1 MLGMGRKSRQLVGLD
16 IGSSSIKAVE
26 LKSTKS
32 GYELVSFGMET
43 LAPDTVVDGAIMDAP
58 QVANAI
64 SKIFDA
70 QRIKTKNV
78 ATSVSG
84 HSVIVKRVPL
94 PLMTEDELYDRIP
107 SEASQHIPFDI
118 ADVNLSYQ
126 LLESMDSQ
134 MDVLLVAV
142 KKDKILN
149 HTNVLAQAGK
159 TPVVVDIDAFG
170 LQNCF
175 EVNYEPDA
183 GQTVA
188 LLNIGASVMNINI
201 VRGGGGNQYT
211 DALQKELDL
220 SFEDAERLKRGD
232 SLPSVTDEQKQQILR
247 SVSDILTLE
256 IQKTFDFFRATASG
270 ENIQR
275 IVVAGGTARVPGLVD
290 LLREEFAMPVEELN
304 PFRKVSIDPGKHS
317 DDQIREMAPR
327 LAIAAGAAMPAVFI
341 GAGLVLGALVL
352 GFFYYTWQQQLN
364 KENAE
369 IKRLTAQKT
378 ELEQTKQQVEAFEKQ
393 KVVLQQR
400 VSTIEQLQRDR
411 TGGQELLDMVA
422 NTVSRTENLWLTE
435 MVRKGSTLSMEGTS
449 ASVNAVANFITALKR
464 SGYFQKVEIKE
475 TKQDEKN
482 TAVQSFGFQ
491 ISAEITPPNAAQARP
506 ANTPA
511 PAAAAKA
518 PAKKG

>member
-1 MLGMGRKSRQLVGLD
+1 MALFGGKSRQLVGLD

-26 LKSTKS
+26 LKQTKA
-32 GYELVSFGMET
+32 GYELVSFGAEH

-58 QVANAI
+58 QVANGI

-70 QRIKTKNV
+70 QRVKTKNV

-94 PLMTEDELYDRIP
+94 PLMTEEELYDRIP

-159 TPVVVDIDAFG
+159 TPVVVDIDAFA

-201 VRGGGGNQYT
+201 VRGGIPLFTRDVSVGGNQYT

-220 SFEDAERLKRGD
+220 SFEDAERLKKGE

-304 PFRKVSIDPGKHS
+304 PFRRVQVNPGRHS
-317 DDQIREMAPR
+317 DDQIRDMSPR
-327 LAIAAGAAMPAVFI
+327 LAIAV
-341 GAGLVLGALVL
+341 GLAL
-352 GFFYYTWQQQLN
+352 
-364 KENAE
+364 
-369 IKRLTAQKT
+369 
-378 ELEQTKQQVEAFEKQ
+378 
-393 KVVLQQR
+393 
-400 VSTIEQLQRDR
+400 
-411 TGGQELLDMVA
+411 
-422 NTVSRTENLWLTE
+422 
-435 MVRKGSTLSMEGTS
+435 
-449 ASVNAVANFITALKR
+449 R
-464 SGYFQKVEIKE
+464 SF
-475 TKQDEKN
+475 D
-482 TAVQSFGFQ
+482 
-491 ISAEITPPNAAQARP
+491 
-506 ANTPA
+506 
-511 PAAAAKA
+511 
-518 PAKKG
+518 